1 MTMPRHL
8 YWYLAKRVL
17 MGTLA
22 IQIALSV
29 PVILSSLFHYLPP
42 AAVRGGLL
50 WPALLGTV
58 PTVTYIALPMAVGV
72 AIALEF
78 ARMTNEGMIAVLY
91 SLRLSAWAIC
101 FPAIVCAACATV
113 LGYLISC
120 WVAPHYVG
128 NMHDVINV
136 IRNSLNHRML
146 EPATFY
152 TLDNGRRTIYFER
165 WRTPDIASNIFIRQ
179 YSQEKQ
185 EEEVIKAEQAEFR
198 RNATGVVMI
207 LSHGS
212 VEVLQEGSQKA
223 RVFEFD
229 ENAIPLSMQGSGA
242 LPPRGWRGFFEL
254 PLPEFMLQLKWL
266 YLDRARM
273 AEWSSEATKRFVIPM
288 LALSHALL
296 GMGLVLAVGNATG
309 RRSVAVSAVIV
320 AVPAVHI
327 GILVAAESLVRLSA
341 SLVVL
346 VGVFVAAEVIAGVI
360 LIQRQQR
367 GARRF
372 EFGALLPRKPLPA
385 AAAT

>member
-1 MTMPRHL
+1 MPRHL

-22 IQIALSV
+22 IQVALSV

-91 SLRLSAWAIC
+91 SLRLSVWSIC
-101 FPAIVCAACATV
+101 FPAIVCAAFASAF
-113 LGYLISC
+113 GYLISC
-120 WVAPHYVG
+120 WIAPHYVG

-179 YSQEKQ
+179 YSADKH

-198 RNATGVVMI
+198 RNESGVVMI
-207 LSHGS
+207 LSRGS
-212 VEVLQEGSQKA
+212 IEILQEGSQKA
-223 RVFEFD
+223 RVAEFD

-254 PLPEFMLQLKWL
+254 PLPEFMLQLRWFSIDPTRL
-266 YLDRARM
+266 P
-273 AEWSSEATKRFVIPM
+273 EWSSEAAKRFIIPI

-309 RRSVAVSAVIV
+309 RRSVAASAVIV

-327 GILVAAESLVRLSA
+327 GILVAAESLVRFDARLVA
-341 SLVVL
+341 LVGLLVV
-346 VGVFVAAEVIAGVI
+346 AELLAGAG
-360 LIQRQQR
+360 LIQRQHR
-367 GARRF
+367 GARPVDF
-372 EFGALLPRKPLPA
+372 DALLPRRPQPA
-385 AAAT
+385 AAAAA

>member
-1 MTMPRHL
+1 MPRHL

-17 MGTLA
+17 MGKLA
-22 IQIALSV
+22 IQVALSV

-58 PTVTYIALPMAVGV
+58 PTVTYIGLPMAVGV

-91 SLRLSAWAIC
+91 SLRLSVWAIC
-101 FPAIVCAACATV
+101 LPAITCAACATV

-165 WRTPDIASNIFIRQ
+165 WRTPDVASNIFIRQ
-179 YSQEKQ
+179 YSQEKH

-207 LSHGS
+207 LSRGS

-229 ENAIPLSMQGSGA
+229 ENAIPLSMQGSGD
-242 LPPRGWRGFFEL
+242 LPPRAWRGFFEL
-254 PLPEFMLQLKWL
+254 SLPEFMFQLRWL
-266 YLDRARM
+266 YLERSRM
-273 AEWSSEATKRFVIPM
+273 AEWASEATKRFIIPI

-309 RRSVAVSAVIV
+309 RRSVAASAVII

-327 GILVAAESLVRLSA
+327 GILVAAESLVRLDA
-341 SLVVL
+341 RLVVL
-346 VGVFVAAEVIAGVI
+346 VGLCVIAEIMAGI
-360 LIQRQQR
+360 GLIQRQHR
-367 GARRF
+367 GAQSVYF
-372 EFGALLPRKPLPA
+372 SAFLPRRPQPA

>member
-1 MTMPRHL
+1 MPRHL

-17 MGTLA
+17 IGTLT
-22 IQIALSV
+22 IQVALSV

-50 WPALLGTV
+50 WPALVGTL

-91 SLRLSAWAIC
+91 SLRLSVWSIC
-101 FPAIVCAACATV
+101 FPAIVCAALATL

-120 WVAPHYVG
+120 WIAPYYVG
-128 NMHDVINV
+128 NMHDVIHV

-165 WRTPDIASNIFIRQ
+165 WRTPDIAGNIFIRQ
-179 YSQEKQ
+179 YSTEKH

-198 RNATGVVMI
+198 RNESGVVMI

-212 VEVLQEGSQKA
+212 VEILPEGAERA
-223 RVFEFD
+223 RVAEFD
-229 ENAIPLSMQGSGA
+229 ENAIPLPMQGNA
-242 LPPRGWRGFFEL
+242 DLPHRPWRGFFEQ
-254 PLPEFMLQLKWL
+254 PLPEFMFELNWL
-266 YLDRARM
+266 HLDRNRF
-273 AEWSSEATKRFVIPM
+273 AEWGSEAAKRFIIPM

-309 RRSVAVSAVIV
+309 RRSVAASVVII
-320 AVPAVHI
+320 AIPIAHI
-327 GILVAAESLVRLSA
+327 GVLVAAETLVRIDLRLLA
-341 SLVVL
+341 VVGLLVL
-346 VGVFVAAEVIAGVI
+346 AEFAAGIA
-360 LIQRQQR
+360 LIQRRHR
-367 GARRF
+367 GKRVLNFAAF
-372 EFGALLPRKPLPA
+372 LPRRTAEA
-385 AAAT
+385 AVAT

>member
-1 MTMPRHL
+1 MPRHL

-17 MGTLA
+17 IGTLA
-22 IQIALSV
+22 IQVALSV
-29 PVILSSLFHYLPP
+29 PVVLSSLFHYLPP

-58 PTVTYIALPMAVGV
+58 PTVTYIALPMAIGV

-91 SLRLSAWAIC
+91 SLRLSVWSIC
-101 FPAIVCAACATV
+101 FPAIVCAAFAS
-113 LGYLISC
+113 LFGYLISC
-120 WVAPHYVG
+120 WIAPHYVG

-152 TLDNGRRTIYFER
+152 TLDSGRRTIYFER
-165 WRTPDIASNIFIRQ
+165 WRTPDIAGNIFIRQ
-179 YSQEKQ
+179 YSADKH

-212 VEVLQEGSQKA
+212 IEILQEGAQKA
-223 RVFEFD
+223 RVAEFD
-229 ENAIPLSMQGSGA
+229 ENAIPLSMQGSGD
-242 LPPRGWRGFFEL
+242 LPSRGWRGFFEL
-254 PLPEFMLQLKWL
+254 PLPDFMLQLRWL
-266 YLDRARM
+266 QMDRTRM
-273 AEWSSEATKRFVIPM
+273 AEWSSEATKRFMIPI

-309 RRSVAVSAVIV
+309 RRSVATSAVIV

-327 GILVAAESLVRLSA
+327 GILVAAESLVRFDA
-341 SLVVL
+341 HLVLLVALFVL
-346 VGVFVAAEVIAGVI
+346 AELIAGI
-360 LIQRQQR
+360 GLIQRQHR
-367 GARRF
+367 GAQTVDLS
-372 EFGALLPRKPLPA
+372 ALLPRRPQPA

>member
-1 MTMPRHL
+1 MPRHL

-22 IQIALSV
+22 IQVALSV

-91 SLRLSAWAIC
+91 SLRLSVWSIC

-113 LGYLISC
+113 LGYMISC

-179 YSQEKQ
+179 YSQEKH

-198 RNATGVVMI
+198 RNETGVVMI

-212 VEVLQEGSQKA
+212 MEVLQEGSQKA

-254 PLPEFMLQLKWL
+254 PLPEFMLQLRWFAIDSTRL
-266 YLDRARM
+266 P
-273 AEWSSEATKRFVIPM
+273 EWSSEAAKRFIIPI

-309 RRSVAVSAVIV
+309 RRSVAASAVIV

-327 GILVAAESLVRLSA
+327 GILVAAESLVRFDA
-341 SLVVL
+341 RLVGL
-346 VGVFVAAEVIAGVI
+346 VGVLVVAELVAGAI

-367 GARRF
+367 GARMF
-372 EFGALLPRKPLPA
+372 HFAAFLPRRPQAA

>member
-1 MTMPRHL
+1 MPRHL

-17 MGTLA
+17 MGTVA
-22 IQIALSV
+22 IQVALSL

-91 SLRLSAWAIC
+91 SLRLSVWAIC

-113 LGYLISC
+113 LGYVISC
-120 WVAPHYVG
+120 WIAPHYVG

-179 YSQEKQ
+179 YSQEKH

-198 RNATGVVMI
+198 RNETGVVMI

-212 VEVLQEGSQKA
+212 MEVLQEGSQKA

-242 LPPRGWRGFFEL
+242 LPSRGWRGFFEL
-254 PLPEFMLQLKWL
+254 PLPEFMLQLRWFAIDSTRL
-266 YLDRARM
+266 P
-273 AEWSSEATKRFVIPM
+273 EWSSEAAKRFIIPI

-309 RRSVAVSAVIV
+309 RRSVAASAVIV
-320 AVPAVHI
+320 AIPAVHI
-327 GILVAAESLVRLSA
+327 GILVAAESLVRFDARLVGLVGL
-341 SLVVL
+341 LVV
-346 VGVFVAAEVIAGVI
+346 AEVIAGAI
-360 LIQRQQR
+360 LIHRQQR
-367 GARRF
+367 GARMVDF
-372 EFGALLPRKPLPA
+372 AAFLPQRPEAA

>member
-1 MTMPRHL
+1 MPRHL

-17 MGTLA
+17 LGTLT
-22 IQIALSV
+22 IQVALSV

-50 WPALLGTV
+50 MPALLGTV

-91 SLRLSAWAIC
+91 SLRLSVWSIC
-101 FPAIVCAACATV
+101 LPAIICATFATL

-120 WVAPHYVG
+120 WIAPHYVG

-152 TLDNGRRTIYFER
+152 TLDNGKRTIYFER
-165 WRTPDIASNIFIRQ
+165 WRTPDIAGNIFIRQ
-179 YSQEKQ
+179 YSTEKH
-185 EEEVIKAEQAEFR
+185 EEEVIKADQAEFR
-198 RNATGVVMI
+198 RNERGVVMI
-207 LSHGS
+207 LNHGS
-212 VEVLQEGSQKA
+212 IEILQEGSQKA
-223 RVFEFD
+223 RVMEFD
-229 ENAIPLSMQGSGA
+229 ENAIPLAMQGNGQ

-254 PLPEFMLQLKWL
+254 PLSEFMFQLKWL
-266 YLDRARM
+266 YLERSRM
-273 AEWSSEATKRFVIPM
+273 AEWSSEAAKRFAIPM
-288 LALSHALL
+288 LALSHSLL

-309 RRSVAVSAVIV
+309 RRSLAASAVII

-327 GILVAAESLVRLSA
+327 GILVAAESLVRIDPRLVA
-341 SLVVL
+341 LVVL
-346 VGVFVAAEVIAGVI
+346 FVLAEFAAGIA
-360 LIQRQQR
+360 LIQRQHR
-367 GARRF
+367 GGQTLD
-372 EFGALLPRKPLPA
+372 FGALLPRRAQPA
-385 AAAT
+385 VAAT

>member
-1 MTMPRHL
+1 MPRHL

-17 MGTLA
+17 IGTLT
-22 IQIALSV
+22 IQVALSV

-78 ARMTNEGMIAVLY
+78 ARMMNEGMIAVLY
-91 SLRLSAWAIC
+91 SLRLSVWAIC
-101 FPAIVCAACATV
+101 LPAITCAAFAAV

-120 WVAPHYVG
+120 WIAPHYVG

-165 WRTPDIASNIFIRQ
+165 WRTPDIAANIFIRQ
-179 YSQEKQ
+179 YSSEKK
-185 EEEVIKAEQAEFR
+185 EEEVIKADQAEFR
-198 RNATGVVMI
+198 RNETGVVMI

-212 VEVLQEGSQKA
+212 IEILPEGAQKA
-223 RVFEFD
+223 RVAEFD
-229 ENAIPLSMQGSGA
+229 ENAIPLSMQGSGE

-254 PLPEFMLQLKWL
+254 PLSEFMFQLKWL
-266 YLDRARM
+266 HLERSRM
-273 AEWSSEATKRFVIPM
+273 AEWSSEAAKRFAIPM
-288 LALSHALL
+288 LALSHAFL
-296 GMGLVLAVGNATG
+296 GIGLVLAVGNATG
-309 RRSVAVSAVIV
+309 RRSMAASAVII

-327 GILVAAESLVRLSA
+327 GILVAAESLVRLDPH
-341 SLVVL
+341 LVML
-346 VGVFVAAEVIAGVI
+346 VGLLIIAEFLAGIALV
-360 LIQRQQR
+360 QHQHR
-367 GARRF
+367 GGRAVD
-372 EFGALLPRKPLPA
+372 FGRLLPRPGEPA
-385 AAAT
+385 VATT

>member
-1 MTMPRHL
+1 MPRHL

-22 IQIALSV
+22 IQVALSV

-50 WPALLGTV
+50 WPALIGTV

-91 SLRLSAWAIC
+91 SLRLSVWSIC
-101 FPAIVCAACATV
+101 FPAIVCAVCATV
-113 LGYLISC
+113 FGYMMSC
-120 WVAPHYVG
+120 WIAPHYVG

-165 WRTPDIASNIFIRQ
+165 WRTPDIAGNIFIRQ
-179 YSQEKQ
+179 YSEDKH

-198 RNATGVVMI
+198 RNETGVVMI
-207 LSHGS
+207 LSRGS
-212 VEVLQEGSQKA
+212 IEILQEGAQKA
-223 RVFEFD
+223 RVAEFD

-242 LPPRGWRGFFEL
+242 LPSRGWRGFFEL
-254 PLPEFMLQLKWL
+254 PLSEFMLQLRWL
-266 YLDRARM
+266 SIDRSRLP
-273 AEWSSEATKRFVIPM
+273 EWSSEAAKRFIIPM

-309 RRSVAVSAVIV
+309 RRSVAASAVIV

-327 GILVAAESLVRLSA
+327 GILVAAESLVRFDA
-341 SLVVL
+341 RL
-346 VGVFVAAEVIAGVI
+346 VGLVALLVLAELAAGAL

-367 GARRF
+367 GGRTIDLAAF
-372 EFGALLPRKPLPA
+372 LPGRPQPA